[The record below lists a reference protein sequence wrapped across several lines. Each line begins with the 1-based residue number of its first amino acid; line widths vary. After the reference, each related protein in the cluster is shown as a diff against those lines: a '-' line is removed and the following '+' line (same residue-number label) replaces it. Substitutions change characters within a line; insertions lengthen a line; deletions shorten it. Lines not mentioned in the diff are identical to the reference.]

1 METAKSVMFAS
12 SEVKI
17 RGEYIEARPY
27 AWGRTVKAARPL
39 AAVLRAGVENVKYA
53 NDVIY
58 NLNHQNYEV
67 FTHQLAVI
75 LSDIMEEAGDELI
88 QLLRLSV
95 NKSSEWIKS
104 LTLQEFCDLLVEVYK
119 VNEPFFKRLFVKEAA
134 EEKQKPKQ
142 DSLTAEQAAALLVE
156 YGHAYQDVLD
166 LYSPEQVMLFLERI
180 VERELYKKAD
190 NAEAVLLGI
199 GGSFTSKPE
208 KITGLLQQM
217 KGGVRHG
224 K

>member
-1 METAKSVMFAS
+1 METAKSVMFTS

-17 RGEYIEARPY
+17 RGEYIEVRPY

-134 EEKQKPKQ
+134 EEKQKK
-142 DSLTAEQAAALLVE
+142 DSLTAEQAATLLVE

-166 LYSPEQVMLFLERI
+166 LYSPDQVMLFLERI

-190 NAEAVLLGI
+190 SAEAVLLGI

>member
-17 RGEYIEARPY
+17 GGEYIEVRPY

-39 AAVLRAGVENVKYA
+39 AAVLKAGVENVKYA

-134 EEKQKPKQ
+134 AEEKQKK
-142 DSLTAEQAAALLVE
+142 DSLTAEQAATLLVE

-166 LYSPEQVMLFLERI
+166 LYSPDQVMLFLERI